1 MADHKITLVIIV
13 NGTPV
18 EIEANLNAEL
28 RTVVNKAL
36 ADTHNTGQPA
46 ERWQLSEP
54 ATGNVLDLNQKV
66 GAFGFSDGTRLMLNL
81 QVGVQG

>member
-18 EIEANLNAEL
+18 EVEANPNAEL

-36 ADTHNTGQPA
+36 AESHNTGQPA
-46 ERWQLSEP
+46 ERWQLTDP
-54 ATGNVLDLNQKV
+54 ATGAAFDLSQKV
-66 GAFGFSDGTRLMLNL
+66 GAFGFTDGTRLMLSL
-81 QVGVQG
+81 QVGAQG